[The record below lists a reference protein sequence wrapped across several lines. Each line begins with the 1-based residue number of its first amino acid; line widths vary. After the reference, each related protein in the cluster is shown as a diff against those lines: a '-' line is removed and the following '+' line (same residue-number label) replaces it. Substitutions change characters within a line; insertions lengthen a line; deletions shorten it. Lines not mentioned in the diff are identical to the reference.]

1 MENEMVLAAIVMCQV
16 MIGGTPIKPVY
27 KSYPCLQT
35 KQVCGS
41 TYAGRGT
48 KVKCWYEL
56 KKDENE

>member
-1 MENEMVLAAIVMCQV
+1 MILAAIIMCQV

-56 KKDENE
+56 KKDGNE